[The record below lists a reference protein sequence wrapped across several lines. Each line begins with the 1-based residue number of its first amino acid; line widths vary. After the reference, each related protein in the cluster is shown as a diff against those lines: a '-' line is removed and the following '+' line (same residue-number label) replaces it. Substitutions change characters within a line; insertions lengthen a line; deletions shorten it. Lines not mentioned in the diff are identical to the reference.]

1 MSLSAANF
9 KINLCKI
16 SLLSFLLVSSNIA
29 VSAVQHNDLESVYK
43 AAISSS
49 ARPTVDLTKDKTRK
63 PSKILPFSQIKP
75 GDKVF
80 EIGAGGGYTTELL
93 ARVVGKSG
101 KVLAHRLFN
110 TKRVEGGRLPNIVP
124 LRDHTLFELSDV
136 LTENNIGK
144 NELDAVIVFFILH
157 DTYLNAEMD
166 QSILKTIYSYL
177 KPDGVLVIL
186 DNAADADSGLTST
199 KKLHRIGEN
208 LVIADLEKAGFVVDG
223 TSDVLR
229 NKMDD
234 HTKPWGEFAGLQDRF
249 AIRFKKKIKQ

>member
-1 MSLSAANF
+1 MSLSASNF
-9 KINLCKI
+9 KANLCKI
-16 SLLSFLLVSSNIA
+16 SLMSFLLVSSTIA
-29 VSAVQHNDLESVYK
+29 ASTEKNTDLASVYK
-43 AAISSS
+43 TAISS
-49 ARPTVDLTKDKTRK
+49 AQRPAADLKKDKTRK

-75 GDKVF
+75 GDKVY

-110 TKRVEGGRLPNIVP
+110 AKRVEGGRLPNIIT
-124 LRDHTLFELSDV
+124 LRDHTLFELRDV
-136 LTENNIGK
+136 FTENHIGK

-166 QSILKTIYSYL
+166 QSILKTLYSYL
-177 KPDGVLVIL
+177 KPEGVLVIL

-229 NKMDD
+229 NNQDD
-234 HTKPWGEFAGLQDRF
+234 HTKPWGEFAGSQDRF
-249 AIRFKKKIKQ
+249 AIRFKKKTKQ